1 MKMANLS
8 LLLSLTAGYVD
19 TAGFL
24 GLQGL
29 FTAHVTGNFVTFGA
43 ALADGTAGIIPKLAA
58 LPFFCLSVFVAR
70 LAGRG
75 LETAGKSPLKPL
87 LTAQFLL
94 LCAGLV
100 QAVAHGPFLDG
111 DALPALAMGM
121 TLVLAMAI
129 QNAIHR
135 GYMSKMPPTTLMTGT
150 MTQIMIDIADLL
162 YGSGEKERDVA
173 KDRMRRMGI
182 NVLVFACG
190 CGAAAGAT
198 ILDASWCFLLPPV
211 LIAIAVVT
219 PLEEPAAA

>member
-24 GLQGL
+24 TLQGL

-43 ALADGTAGIIPKLAA
+43 ALADGTAGIIPKMAA
-58 LPFFCLSVFVAR
+58 LPFFCVSVFLAR
-70 LAGRG
+70 FAGRA
-75 LETAGKSPLKPL
+75 LERGGKSPLKPL
-87 LTAQFLL
+87 LAAQFLL
-94 LCAGLV
+94 LCAGFA
-100 QAVAHGPFLDG
+100 QAVGHGPFVDG
-111 DALPALAMGM
+111 DAFPALAMGM
-121 TLVLAMAI
+121 TLVTAMAI

-162 YGSGEKERDVA
+162 YGSAEKEREVA

-198 ILDASWCFLLPPV
+198 ILNASWCFVLPP
-211 LIAIAVVT
+211 LMIAIAVIS